1 MRYVISGYNAA
12 RVISHQ
18 TDAAD
23 DATKKANLMTVA
35 GFRDVFIRDTQIA
48 KSYRDDFARG

>member
-1 MRYVISGYNAA
+1 MRYIISGYNAA
-12 RVISHQ
+12 GVISHQ